1 MIVSTVFDPK
11 SSNMTQSTRQDIIT
25 LVNQLPDERLSAAL
39 EVLRSL
45 SLEAKHPKPDQATF
59 SGEADFDEA
68 MQLYQQGS
76 QKYKNALRE
85 LA

>member
-1 MIVSTVFDPK
+1 MMVSTVLVPK
-11 SSNMTQSTRQDIIT
+11 SSSMTQAIRQDIIA
-25 LVNQLPDERLSAAL
+25 LVNQLPDESLSEAL

-45 SLEAKHPKPDQATF
+45 NSATEDTQPNEAKL
-59 SGEADFDEA
+59 SSEADFEQA
-68 MQLYQQGS
+68 MQIYQQGS

>member
-1 MIVSTVFDPK
+1 
-11 SSNMTQSTRQDIIT
+11 MTQAIRQDIIT
-25 LVNQLPDERLSAAL
+25 LLNQLPDERLSEAL

-45 SLEAKHPKPDQATF
+45 SSETEDAKPEATEPC
-59 SGEADFDEA
+59 SEVDFEQA
-68 MQLYQQGS
+68 MQLYRQGS

>member
-1 MIVSTVFDPK
+1 MVSTVLVPK
-11 SSNMTQSTRQDIIT
+11 SSSMTQSIRQDIIA
-25 LVNQLPDERLSAAL
+25 LVNQLPDESLSEAL

-45 SLEAKHPKPDQATF
+45 SPEIEDTKPNEATP
-59 SGEADFDEA
+59 SSEADFEQA
-68 MQLYQQGS
+68 MQIYQQGS